1 MQSYTYQADELYS
14 QAGKVKILDDICP
27 YSSCYESLL
36 EQEQILDSAREM
48 EANAR
53 EIRNQFQAIADFGF
67 PIPTSTL
74 LRKAVVSV
82 KKGKMMFST
91 EQLSRVVALIM
102 QNMPYLLFRPK
113 TQNKEYIVLIFWA
126 TSFDDSCYAIQ
137 QKAEVIKQEV
147 SVDDYKLRFKVE
159 NITAPRRFMLYTI
172 NNYVSITIQND
183 DECHLPPEDHNQLSE
198 FVTLLQNQNI
208 VEPKKRKLEE

>member
-14 QAGKVKILDDICP
+14 QACKVKIPDDICP

-48 EANAR
+48 EANVR
-53 EIRNQFQAIADFGF
+53 EIRNQFQAIADSGF

-74 LRKAVVSV
+74 MRKAVVSV

-91 EQLSRVVALIM
+91 EQLSRVVALII

-113 TQNKEYIVLIFWA
+113 TQYKEYIVLIFWA
-126 TSFDDSCYAIQ
+126 TSFDDSCCAIQ

-147 SVDDYKLRFKVE
+147 SVDDYTIRFKVE
-159 NITAPRRFMLYTI
+159 NITAPRRFMLHTI

-198 FVTLLQNQNI
+198 FVNLLQNQNI